1 MHRAGPAV
9 LAAAGLYRAA
19 SGFLFVPLM
28 QQIWSLTLRFAPMH
42 YLNNSNA
49 SDIFTSP
56 AIVGCIAAI
65 AVLTAFWALYGF
77 SILLHGLDR
86 ARRGETL
93 RLLPLLGDSLR
104 DIAHAWLPQ
113 NWLILIYSALLIPF
127 TSFFLASDYI
137 TQLAV
142 PEYILGVIRA
152 NARYHALY
160 LAGAL
165 VLLALW
171 VGGALVLP
179 LFVLERKSLWQAAR
193 ESFDFVRGRFFRV
206 FLLLTRWN
214 LSVAVGAALRLLAV
228 AVPLYGIILAVGLES
243 TQAMFAMSRAAL
255 VVELPFIFK
264 DNETA
269 WNFLDG
275 DIMKEVTDGLYDTLG
290 YKVLAWGEGG
300 FRNILSQKPIRTP
313 ADLKGMKIRVPG
325 MEMFM
330 TTFQTIGAAPSALDF
345 NETFTAVQQHLM
357 DGLELPIA
365 SAYTGSYYEICDYY
379 DMTGH
384 FYNAISLSCSKSF
397 WESLSPELQEIFLTA
412 AKEAGAEQRTWLQ
425 TAAADM
431 LSKMEDGGGTIIDDV
446 DVAAFQEAC
455 APVYEA
461 YRDKIGSDLLDRAV
475 AAVQ

>member
-1 MHRAGPAV
+1 MKKLNAKR
-9 LAAAGLYRAA
+9 LAALA
-19 SGFLFVPLM
+19 M
-28 QQIWSLTLRFAPMH
+28 TLVM
-42 YLNNSNA
+42 LL
-49 SDIFTSP
+49 
-56 AIVGCIAAI
+56 G
-65 AVLTAFWALYGF
+65 VLTACGDKADTNNGSGDGEGFPTMTIQIAHVNPTTDDDQYNKLATLFAEKVTAATDGAVTFEICGTSELGGEADVLTGFDLGTHQMGIITNGSYGNLYGP
-77 SILLHGLDR
+77 S
-86 ARRGETL
+86 
-93 RLLPLLGDSLR
+93 
-104 DIAHAWLPQ
+104 
-113 NWLILIYSALLIPF
+113 
-127 TSFFLASDYI
+127 
-137 TQLAV
+137 
-142 PEYILGVIRA
+142 
-152 NARYHALY
+152 
-160 LAGAL
+160 
-165 VLLALW
+165 
-171 VGGALVLP
+171 
-179 LFVLERKSLWQAAR
+179 
-193 ESFDFVRGRFFRV
+193 
-206 FLLLTRWN
+206 
-214 LSVAVGAALRLLAV
+214 
-228 AVPLYGIILAVGLES
+228 
-243 TQAMFAMSRAAL
+243 L

-330 TTFQTIGAAPSALDF
+330 ATFQTIGAAPSALDF

-431 LSKMEDGGGTIIDDV
+431 LSKMEDGGCTIIDDV

>member
-1 MHRAGPAV
+1 MKKLNAKR
-9 LAAAGLYRAA
+9 LAALA
-19 SGFLFVPLM
+19 M
-28 QQIWSLTLRFAPMH
+28 TLVM
-42 YLNNSNA
+42 LL
-49 SDIFTSP
+49 
-56 AIVGCIAAI
+56 G
-65 AVLTAFWALYGF
+65 VLTACGDKADTNNGSGDGEGFPTMTIQIAHVNPTTDDDQYNKLATLFAEKVTAATDGAVTFEICGNSELGGEADVLTGFDLGTHQMGIITNGSYGNLYGP
-77 SILLHGLDR
+77 S
-86 ARRGETL
+86 
-93 RLLPLLGDSLR
+93 
-104 DIAHAWLPQ
+104 
-113 NWLILIYSALLIPF
+113 
-127 TSFFLASDYI
+127 
-137 TQLAV
+137 
-142 PEYILGVIRA
+142 
-152 NARYHALY
+152 
-160 LAGAL
+160 
-165 VLLALW
+165 
-171 VGGALVLP
+171 
-179 LFVLERKSLWQAAR
+179 
-193 ESFDFVRGRFFRV
+193 
-206 FLLLTRWN
+206 
-214 LSVAVGAALRLLAV
+214 
-228 AVPLYGIILAVGLES
+228 
-243 TQAMFAMSRAAL
+243 L

-330 TTFQTIGAAPSALDF
+330 ATFQTIGAAPSALDF

-384 FYNAISLSCSKSF
+384 FYNAISLFCSKSF

-431 LSKMEDGGGTIIDDV
+431 LSKMEDGGCTIIDDV

>member
-1 MHRAGPAV
+1 MKKILLMTAIAAMGLGGCDKRPEPLKIDNALTAEEI
-9 LAAAGLYRAA
+9 AAGR
-19 SGFLFVPLM
+19 
-28 QQIWSLTLRFAPMH
+28 LT
-42 YLNNSNA
+42 
-49 SDIFTSP
+49 
-56 AIVGCIAAI
+56 
-65 AVLTAFWALYGF
+65 
-77 SILLHGLDR
+77 
-86 ARRGETL
+86 
-93 RLLPLLGDSLR
+93 
-104 DIAHAWLPQ
+104 
-113 NWLILIYSALLIPF
+113 
-127 TSFFLASDYI
+127 
-137 TQLAV
+137 
-142 PEYILGVIRA
+142 PEVM
-152 NARYHALY
+152 
-160 LAGAL
+160 
-165 VLLALW
+165 W
-171 VGGALVLP
+171 
-179 LFVLERKSLWQAAR
+179 K
-193 ESFDFVRGRFFRV
+193 
-206 FLLLTRWN
+206 
-214 LSVAVGAALRLLAV
+214 
-228 AVPLYGIILAVGLES
+228 
-243 TQAMFAMSRAAL
+243 MSRAGGSSLSPDGRTLLYQQTDYNMAENRGVTTIRVEDMDSKAVTCLTDFTSNSLSPKWSADGQHIYFLSDRGGSMQVWRMNASGGDATQITGSGDGEGFPTMTIQIAHVNPTTDDDQYNKLATLFAEKVTAATDGAVTFEICGNSELGGEADVLTGFDLGTHQMGIITNGSYGNLYGPSL

-330 TTFQTIGAAPSALDF
+330 ATFQTIGAAPSALDF

-431 LSKMEDGGGTIIDDV
+431 LSKMEDGGCTIIDDV

>member
-1 MHRAGPAV
+1 MKKILLMTAIAAMGLGGCDKRPEPLKIDNALTAEEI
-9 LAAAGLYRAA
+9 AAGR
-19 SGFLFVPLM
+19 
-28 QQIWSLTLRFAPMH
+28 LT
-42 YLNNSNA
+42 
-49 SDIFTSP
+49 
-56 AIVGCIAAI
+56 
-65 AVLTAFWALYGF
+65 
-77 SILLHGLDR
+77 
-86 ARRGETL
+86 
-93 RLLPLLGDSLR
+93 
-104 DIAHAWLPQ
+104 
-113 NWLILIYSALLIPF
+113 
-127 TSFFLASDYI
+127 
-137 TQLAV
+137 
-142 PEYILGVIRA
+142 PEVM
-152 NARYHALY
+152 
-160 LAGAL
+160 
-165 VLLALW
+165 W
-171 VGGALVLP
+171 
-179 LFVLERKSLWQAAR
+179 K
-193 ESFDFVRGRFFRV
+193 
-206 FLLLTRWN
+206 
-214 LSVAVGAALRLLAV
+214 
-228 AVPLYGIILAVGLES
+228 
-243 TQAMFAMSRAAL
+243 MSRAGGSSLSPDGRTLLYQQTDYNMAENRGVTTIRVEDMDSKTVTCLTDFTSNSLSPKWSADGRHIYFLSDRSGSMQVWRMNASGGDATQITGSGDGEGFPTMTIQIAHVNPTTDDDQYNKLATLFAEKVTAATDGAVTFEICGNSELGGEADVLTGFDLGTHQMGIITNGSYGNLYGPSL

-330 TTFQTIGAAPSALDF
+330 ATFQTIGAAPSALDF

-431 LSKMEDGGGTIIDDV
+431 LSKMEDGGCTIIDDV